1 MEQDI
6 QLEINDRLVD
16 RLARSFVGNFNRLG
30 LADQV
35 SVREYVYEVL
45 MSEWREQQSAPGLFA
60 GMEELEALS
69 NQFPSE

>member
-6 QLEINDRLVD
+6 QLEVNERLVD
-16 RLARSFVGNFNRLG
+16 RLARSFVRNFNRLD
-30 LADQV
+30 LAGQ
-35 SVREYVYEVL
+35 SHVREYVYGVL